1 MRSIIILDQSDSRFN
16 YIPSIENI
24 NSQIIIKEGEYG
36 YNFNADV
43 AESLI
48 GRCQRTDMLLLS
60 IGCRQGIKYRRECK
74 LDPPQLI
81 IYEEEEYEEEEYEES
96 QPNCPHRQARTTYIN
111 RLNEIRLTVE
121 N

>member
-24 NSQIIIKEGEYG
+24 NAQIIIKDGEYG

-48 GRCQRTDMLLLS
+48 GRCHRTNMLLLS

-81 IYEEEEYEEEEYEES
+81 IYEEEEES
-96 QPNCPHRQARTTYIN
+96 QPNCPHRQTRTTYIN